1 MTTTTSALGES
12 LRLSDWG
19 PRAWKQKD
27 GPPAVIYYGDAEPGD
42 VCFADVVAIDSEIIR
57 VLAMRYKKDDPPN
70 RPAAPCRMLT
80 AAERAEVEKQLRDRG
95 LLRAATQDEINEM
108 KMRRRASSSSTW

>member
-1 MTTTTSALGES
+1 MTATTSALGES

-42 VCFADVVAIDSEIIR
+42 DNFADVVAVDSEIIE
-57 VLAMRYKKDDPPN
+57 VLEMRRKKKDH
-70 RPAAPCRMLT
+70 
-80 AAERAEVEKQLRDRG
+80 
-95 LLRAATQDEINEM
+95 LRAPLLH
-108 KMRRRASSSSTW
+108 ASLFRSGTAPSK

>member
-42 VCFADVVAIDSEIIR
+42 VCFADVVAID
-57 VLAMRYKKDDPPN
+57 
-70 RPAAPCRMLT
+70 
-80 AAERAEVEKQLRDRG
+80 
-95 LLRAATQDEINEM
+95 
-108 KMRRRASSSSTW
+108 